1 MTLELNIYQRAELK
15 NIHKQERYRRCAD
28 RIKAVLLIDSGLSFE
43 KVSEYLLLDDQTI
56 RNYIDRYER
65 NGIDGLLN
73 DSYTGCV
80 TKLSKEQEDLLRE
93 NIKQNTYGASKEV
106 VDYVK
111 ETFNVEY
118 TAKGMVDTLKRLGF
132 VYKKTTKIPGKPDRE
147 KQEEFIEKYKQLK
160 AEKLAEDKILFMDGV
175 HPQHNSK
182 PAYCWIEKGKKKEL
196 KSNTGRKRININ
208 GALDAE
214 GYDIVIRED
223 ESINAQSTIKLFEE
237 IESRYDK
244 AQKIYIIADNAR
256 YYRAKLVKQY
266 LESSRIRIEFLPS
279 YSPNLNLIERL
290 WKFFYKKTLYNKY
303 YETYEEFKDKCLGF
317 FEDIGKYKDELRTLL
332 TDNFQL
338 FNKQISKT

>member
-1 MTLELNIYQRAELK
+1 MTLQLNIYQRAELK
-15 NIHKQERYRRCAD
+15 NVHKQELYRRCAD

-73 DSYTGCV
+73 DSYTGCA
-80 TKLSKEQEDLLRE
+80 TKLSKEQEERLKE

-106 VDYVK
+106 VDYV
-111 ETFNVEY
+111 
-118 TAKGMVDTLKRLGF
+118 
-132 VYKKTTKIPGKPDRE
+132 
-147 KQEEFIEKYKQLK
+147 
-160 AEKLAEDKILFMDGV
+160 
-175 HPQHNSK
+175 
-182 PAYCWIEKGKKKEL
+182 
-196 KSNTGRKRININ
+196 
-208 GALDAE
+208 
-214 GYDIVIRED
+214 
-223 ESINAQSTIKLFEE
+223 
-237 IESRYDK
+237 
-244 AQKIYIIADNAR
+244 IIADNAR

-317 FEDIGKYKDELRTLL
+317 FVLSCFADLGK
-332 TDNFQL
+332 F
-338 FNKQISKT
+338 FKTGT